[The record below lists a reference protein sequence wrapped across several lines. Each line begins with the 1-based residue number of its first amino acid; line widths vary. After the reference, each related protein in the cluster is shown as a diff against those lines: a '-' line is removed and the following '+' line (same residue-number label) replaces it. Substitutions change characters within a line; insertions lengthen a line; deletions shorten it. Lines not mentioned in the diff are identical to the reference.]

1 MKPGSPARAALGWL
15 PVTFAC
21 LLSLAT
27 GPGASLARERPLD
40 RGSGGGRGPK
50 AEAPAVPRE
59 PEVPSDAQSMRIDV
73 RGAIA
78 HVVVTRAMP
87 CEGERRQL
95 GGLLGSSAAD
105 AVLDV
110 ALPDGAA
117 LLDVEIDDGG
127 RFVPAKVAGSTSHD
141 TYVEAL
147 RAMGFSPTRAVFPD
161 ESAFRVRVACSR
173 SNRNHSKTIRYS
185 FSVPLEIV
193 AGVPRLTFPASADL
207 NAPRTRVQVTVRPAN
222 DLHEISIAGARHAVQ
237 PGAEATAV
245 ESVGVRARWVV
256 TLPPAPTR
264 TGEGS
269 AGPAP
274 TRMVARASSA
284 RERGAAGD
292 ALLAWSIG
300 AGAAAA
306 QPLPER
312 VLFLIDRSRSVGP
325 GGFEAERN
333 LARTILELLPPATRF
348 DALLFDR
355 TQKRLFP
362 VARPATRAAIGA
374 LEDELVPAQLT
385 NGTDLAA
392 ALRAAGELLRRE
404 AADFGPRA
412 LLVVLSDGAIGRA
425 AGGAPLGPLLGDV
438 PGVELMITA
447 LSVRLNDDPPPS
459 ADERRALRGLCAGA
473 ILGGVER
480 SLRVPEVLDGTTVR
494 GILDTLRTGGD
505 VHAIGVAASGGN
517 VEAARRGRRLT
528 LPLVEVLAPG
538 QGARGV
544 VPLPRGISPS
554 APLPVGSAARGRS
567 EARPVTVRPV
577 AVDARWLAPLARPA
591 APEERLLVSP
601 AVAAM
606 VEPARPAAEA
616 TAEESLPR
624 GYMERSVVRDALSLA
639 YTPRA
644 RACYL
649 NRSAR
654 TPAERDLAGRV
665 RLALDLVRGEVGG
678 ARVESST
685 LGHPAIE
692 ACLRE
697 AAFAIEV
704 PRAYRNDEAVTAV
717 LNLVFRPRTPDRR
730 TPGLQ
735 ESTGRELDLLVEAAL
750 KAEAI
755 DAGAPVTAP
764 PDAGAAD
771 AH

>member
-1 MKPGSPARAALGWL
+1 MKPRSTARAAPAWSAAVLVWLLGIA
-15 PVTFAC
+15 V
-21 LLSLAT
+21 
-27 GPGASLARERPLD
+27 GPGPSLARERALE
-40 RGSGGGRGPK
+40 RESGGARAAK
-50 AEAPAVPRE
+50 AEGVVAPPA
-59 PEVPSDAQSMRIDV
+59 PEAPTEAQSMRIEV

-95 GGLLGSSAAD
+95 GGLLGSSPAD

-127 RFVPAKVAGSTSHD
+127 RFVPAKVAGATSHD

-161 ESAFRVRVACSR
+161 ESTFRVRVACSR

-185 FSVPLEIV
+185 FSVPLEIS
-193 AGVPRLTFPASADL
+193 AGVPRLAFPAAADL
-207 NAPRTRVQVTVRPAN
+207 DAPRTRVQVTVRPAH
-222 DLHEISIAGARHAVQ
+222 DLREISIAGATHPVQ

-245 ESVGVRARWVV
+245 ESVAVRSRWLV
-256 TLPPAPTR
+256 TLPALPAR
-264 TGEGS
+264 SGQG
-269 AGPAP
+269 ALGPAP
-274 TRMVARASSA
+274 TRVVARASSA

-300 AGAAAA
+300 AGAAAS

-333 LARTILELLPPATRF
+333 LARSILELLPPATRF

-374 LEDELVPAQLT
+374 MEDELVPAQLT
-385 NGTDLAA
+385 NGTDVAA
-392 ALRAAGELLRRE
+392 ALRAAGDLLRRE

-412 LLVVLSDGAIGRA
+412 LLVVLSDGAIGRP
-425 AGGAPLGPLLGDV
+425 AGGAPLGPLLGEV
-438 PGVELMITA
+438 PGVELMIAA

-459 ADERRALRGLCAGA
+459 AEERRALRGLCAGA
-473 ILGGVER
+473 TLGGVER
-480 SLRVPEVLDGTTVR
+480 SLRVGEVLDGTTVR

-505 VHAIGVAASGGN
+505 VHAIGVAAGGAN
-517 VEAARRGRRLT
+517 VEAARRGRQQT

-567 EARPVTVRPV
+567 EPRPVTVRPV
-577 AVDARWLAPLARPA
+577 AVDARWLSPLVRPA

-606 VEPARPAAEA
+606 VEPARPVTAAG
-616 TAEESLPR
+616 AEESLPR

-654 TPAERDLAGRV
+654 TAAERDLAGRV

-697 AAFAIEV
+697 AAFAIDV

-730 TPGLQ
+730 APGLQ

-755 DAGAPVTAP
+755 DAGTPATAP